1 MQARRR
7 RRKTGFESQSASAL
21 GSHSIS
27 SHAEGVSGANRIRY
41 QLLRLVGVGGW
52 GGGDIQL
59 LSSRQR
65 AFQGKSSRFQLR
77 SLKAQAAVF
86 KQTLEIYRTECF
98 IRKLPGANE
107 QGSTAVRY

>member
-1 MQARRR
+1 MNSGKKKKNTIEAVRARR

-41 QLLRLVGVGGW
+41 QLLRLVGGVGG
-52 GGGDIQL
+52 GNIQL

-86 KQTLEIYRTECF
+86 KQTLEI
-98 IRKLPGANE
+98 
-107 QGSTAVRY
+107 